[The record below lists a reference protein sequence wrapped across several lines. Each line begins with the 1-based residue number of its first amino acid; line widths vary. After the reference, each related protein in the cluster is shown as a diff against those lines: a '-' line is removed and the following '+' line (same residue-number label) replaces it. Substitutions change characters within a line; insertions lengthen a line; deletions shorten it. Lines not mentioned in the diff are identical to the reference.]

1 MRLKD
6 TIDLIILAV
15 VWGAS
20 FLFMRVAGP
29 EFGPFALVEV
39 RVAIAGLFLLPFLLL
54 RSGLAELA
62 ANWKALVL
70 LGTLSSALPF
80 VLLVYSTLHITGG
93 FASILNATS
102 PLWAALIAWVWL
114 ADRMTVS
121 QVAGLVLGFIGV
133 YILVWDE
140 MSFALIDGVTLA
152 ILAALLSSVCYGA
165 AANYTKRYVW
175 RVNPLVLAVGSQLGA
190 AIVLLP
196 GAVLTWPEAPISG
209 TAWMSVIAMGI
220 VSTGLAYI
228 LYFRL
233 IASAGP
239 AKAITV
245 TYLVPVFAMLWGALF
260 INETVSLTMAVG
272 CAVILVGTALATGII
287 KLWRLT
293 PPTIK
298 D

>member
-233 IASAGP
+233 I
-239 AKAITV
+239 
-245 TYLVPVFAMLWGALF
+245 
-260 INETVSLTMAVG
+260 VG

>member
-196 GAVLTWPEAPISG
+196 GAVLTWPEAPISSI
-209 TAWMSVIAMGI
+209 AWLSVIAMGI